1 MIASRVIPAVEEE
14 RAEMEGVEEEGRTAE
29 AAGSSVSTRGHFGQ
43 ARPRSTEQ
51 NRRWWHPC
59 VGKSGFVSHTKH
71 TVEATNM
78 DLFHSWLITCDM

>member
-51 NRRWWHPC
+51 NRR
-59 VGKSGFVSHTKH
+59 
-71 TVEATNM
+71 
-78 DLFHSWLITCDM
+78 